1 MKERNVQDCFIA
13 QYFSV
18 EKGNGGR
25 PETWER
31 LKEVLM
37 DNLQKRQAGHE
48 GRLPGGFAF
57 SLREEDACRA
67 VTPSVLEGLLGRF
80 LTDARR
86 SGTVYT
92 PGFLVRWMAREA
104 VSSWLESRLPSP
116 RSGDEEAGL
125 LGSIRVLDLSVGAGA
140 FTMGMLRELVARR
153 KLLEPDCPEPD
164 LIRAVL
170 EENIYGVDVCAEA
183 LEVARFRF
191 RCAWLAAGGKGDL
204 RDRLLCGDSL
214 DMSASGVWRQG
225 LSTVMEEGGF
235 DLVIGNP
242 PFVG

>member
-125 LGSIRVLDLSVGAGA
+125 L
-140 FTMGMLRELVARR
+140 
-153 KLLEPDCPEPD
+153 
-164 LIRAVL
+164 
-170 EENIYGVDVCAEA
+170 
-183 LEVARFRF
+183 
-191 RCAWLAAGGKGDL
+191 
-204 RDRLLCGDSL
+204 
-214 DMSASGVWRQG
+214 
-225 LSTVMEEGGF
+225 
-235 DLVIGNP
+235 
-242 PFVG
+242 

>member
-1 MKERNVQDCFIA
+1 M
-13 QYFSV
+13 

-86 SGTVYT
+86 SG
-92 PGFLVRWMAREA
+92 G
-104 VSSWLESRLPSP
+104 
-116 RSGDEEAGL
+116 
-125 LGSIRVLDLSVGAGA
+125 IH
-140 FTMGMLRELVARR
+140 
-153 KLLEPDCPEPD
+153 
-164 LIRAVL
+164 
-170 EENIYGVDVCAEA
+170 
-183 LEVARFRF
+183 RFS
-191 RCAWLAAGGKGDL
+191 C
-204 RDRLLCGDSL
+204 SL
-214 DMSASGVWRQG
+214 DGPGSGIFLAGIQIAFSQER
-225 LSTVMEEGGF
+225 
-235 DLVIGNP
+235 
-242 PFVG
+242 